1 MHYVIFS
8 IDNVSDLHTKAKFLR
23 YVDTLRAMSVLKG
36 NMKLCIGMY
45 QGILEDSFIIRGD
58 DYDAHI
64 RLSGYL
70 DKQESILHIR
80 GKTMLCEFEYLN
92 GGFDR
97 AGRLV
102 QVTASEA
109 MTKSGWTYR
118 PDLNIYWTLEE

>member
-8 IDNVSDLHTKAKFLR
+8 IDGVSDLHTKAKFLR
-23 YVDTLRAMSVLKG
+23 YVDTLRAMNILKG

-45 QGILEDSFIIRGD
+45 NGVLEDSFIIRGD
-58 DYDAHI
+58 DYNNHI

-70 DKQESILHIR
+70 KEQECVLHVR
-80 GKTMLCEFEYLN
+80 GKSMLCEFEYS
-92 GGFDR
+92 GGEIEY
-97 AGRLV
+97 AGRML

>member
-23 YVDTLRAMSVLKG
+23 YVDTLRAMNVLKG

-70 DKQESILHIR
+70 DKQRSILHIR

-118 PDLNIYWTLEE
+118 PDLNTYWTLEE